1 MTGAS
6 IGRHVLRE
14 ILSAHRRA
22 RRCQTGRVIDSQFA
36 RPRGMLGRVVGR
48 MMARRNATLTRRTIA
63 ALHLRGDETVV
74 EIGPGPGVGLLLLA
88 QSLPHG
94 RVIGAEPSPAMR
106 AQASSRTRNFRDR
119 VRLLDAT
126 ADSLSLPAASI
137 DAIYAINS
145 VQLWQPLPSSL
156 AVVHDLL
163 RPGGTLALGLT
174 ENAVLPG
181 GGCVGRGYDTSLL
194 PHLRGAG
201 FDVTTAVWQPGGNG
215 HELVLLAQRRPS

>member
-1 MTGAS
+1 
-6 IGRHVLRE
+6 
-14 ILSAHRRA
+14 
-22 RRCQTGRVIDSQFA
+22 
-36 RPRGMLGRVVGR
+36 MLGRLVGR

-88 QSLPHG
+88 ESLPQG
-94 RVIGAEPSPAMR
+94 QVIGAEPSSGMR
-106 AQASSRTRNFRDR
+106 AQAASRTRLFSDR

-126 ADSLSLPAASI
+126 ADSLSLPADSI
-137 DAIYAINS
+137 DAVCAINN

-156 AVVHDLL
+156 AVVHNLL

-194 PHLRGAG
+194 PHLHEAG
-201 FDVTTAVWQPGGNG
+201 FDVTAAVWEPGGNG
-215 HELVLLAQRRPS
+215 HELLLLARRGRR

>member
-1 MTGAS
+1 MG
-6 IGRHVLRE
+6 G
-14 ILSAHRRA
+14 
-22 RRCQTGRVIDSQFA
+22 VIDNQFA
-36 RPRGMLGRVVGR
+36 RPRGILGRVVGR
-48 MMARRNATLTRRTIA
+48 MMARRNAILTQRTIA

-88 QSLPHG
+88 ESLPHG
-94 RVIGAEPSPAMR
+94 QVIGAEPSSAMR
-106 AQASSRTRNFRDR
+106 AQAASRTRRFSDR

-137 DAIYAINS
+137 DAVCAINS

-156 AVVHDLL
+156 AVVHNLL
-163 RPGGTLALGLT
+163 RPGGMLALGLT

-194 PHLRGAG
+194 AHVREAG
-201 FDVTTAVWQPGGNG
+201 FDETTAVWEPGGNG
-215 HELVLLAQRRPS
+215 HELLLLARRGHS